1 MSDITNRGESA
12 PAARREL
19 DAFLADLKKKA
30 PSTRGR
36 LLFALDATA
45 GREATWDTA
54 CKLQADMFREAA
66 SAGGLDLQLVY
77 YRGLGECKASGWISD
92 PLRLGKVM
100 SGIMCRSGHTQT
112 GRILDHAVKETRM
125 LPVSALVFVG
135 DAFEE
140 EADTVVPAAYELG
153 RLAGCGKT
161 EQGSRSDSDPFT
173 WGFGYVHGQN
183 EFFRS
188 LLGVRVFM
196 FQEGDNREVERVFRQ
211 IADATKG
218 AYCRFDQGSAH
229 QLAKLLRAVAV
240 YASGGKAALAA
251 RKDPESV
258 KLLSQMR

>member
-1 MSDITNRGESA
+1 MSNDQIANRGESA
-12 PAARREL
+12 PAAATHSEV

-36 LLFALDATA
+36 LIFALDATA
-45 GREATWDTA
+45 SREATWDTA

-92 PLRLGKVM
+92 PVRLGKIM
-100 SGIMCRSGHTQT
+100 SSIMCRSGHTQI
-112 GRILDHAVKETRM
+112 GRTLDHAVKETRM

-140 EADTVVPAAYELG
+140 EADTVVSAAHELG
-153 RLAGCGKT
+153 R
-161 EQGSRSDSDPFT
+161 
-173 WGFGYVHGQN
+173 
-183 EFFRS
+183 
-188 LLGVRVFM
+188 LGVRVFM
-196 FQEGDNREVERVFRQ
+196 FQEGDNREVERVFHQ

-229 QLAKLLRAVAV
+229 QLAELLKAVAV

-251 RKDPESV
+251 RPDAGSV
-258 KLLSQMR
+258 KLLRQLR